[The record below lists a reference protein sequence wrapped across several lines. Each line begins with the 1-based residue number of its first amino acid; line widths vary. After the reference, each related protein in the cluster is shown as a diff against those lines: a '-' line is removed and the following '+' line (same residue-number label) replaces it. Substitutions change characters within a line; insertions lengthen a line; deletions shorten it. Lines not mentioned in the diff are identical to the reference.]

1 MVCPRRIFELKN
13 GAEIMDSS
21 AIGDLARGFT
31 IAGPVRLPPGHRGM
45 AQNAAND
52 DRSQRYPLVLPS
64 GKLT

>member
-1 MVCPRRIFELKN
+1 
-13 GAEIMDSS
+13 MDSS